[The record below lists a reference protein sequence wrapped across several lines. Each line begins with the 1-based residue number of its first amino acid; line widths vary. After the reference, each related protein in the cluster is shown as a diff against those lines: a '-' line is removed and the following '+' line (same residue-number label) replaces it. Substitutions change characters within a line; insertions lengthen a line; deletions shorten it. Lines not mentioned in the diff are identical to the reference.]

1 VRKFVGVCALF
12 AVVGA
17 AAPMTTLAFADADDA
32 SVTGEKL
39 EAMKAE
45 YRRPSEIP
53 SPSDNAYSPERATL
67 GKALFFDPR
76 LSGSGAISCASCH
89 NPALGWSDGLTV
101 GIGHMGSRLTR
112 HSPTIE
118 NLAWGGPYFWDGRAE
133 SLEEQAKGPLQS
145 PTEMNM
151 STDAERIVT
160 SIEGYKSAF
169 AGAYP
174 GEPVTIDTIAKAI
187 ASFERTVISGKA
199 PFDRWIEGDENAI
212 SQAAKRGFA
221 LFSDKA
227 NCAACHS
234 GWRFTDDGFH
244 DIGIKSQ
251 DKGRGAVLEG
261 VPVLQYAFKTPTLR
275 NVALR
280 APYEHDGSQK
290 TLRDVIDFYDGGY
303 ESRPSLSPDIKKL
316 NLTEREKDDLIAFLY
331 TLTGSEPVVLP
342 VLPQSQSYAAK

>member
-1 VRKFVGVCALF
+1 MPKFISVFALL
-12 AVVGA
+12 ALAG
-17 AAPMTTLAFADADDA
+17 AAPMTTLARADADNAGLTAD
-32 SVTGEKL
+32 KL
-39 EAMKAE
+39 EMMKAE
-45 YRRPSEIP
+45 YRRPSEVP
-53 SPSDNAYSPERATL
+53 SPSDNAYSPQRAAL

-101 GIGHMGSRLTR
+101 GIGHMGSRLGR

-118 NLAWGGPYFWDGRAE
+118 NLAWSGPYFWDGRAD

-151 STDAERIVT
+151 SPDAERMVA

-169 AGAYP
+169 AAAYP
-174 GEPVTIDTIAKAI
+174 GETVSIGTIAKAI
-187 ASFERTVISGKA
+187 ASFERTVVSGRA

-212 SQAAKRGFA
+212 SQDAKRGFA
-221 LFSDKA
+221 LFNGKA

-261 VPVLQYAFKTPTLR
+261 IPALQYAFKTPTLR

-303 ESRPSLSPDIKKL
+303 ESRPSLSSDIKKL
-316 NLTEREKDDLIAFLY
+316 DLTEGEKADLIAFLY

-342 VLPQSQSYAAK
+342 VLPQNQSYAAK